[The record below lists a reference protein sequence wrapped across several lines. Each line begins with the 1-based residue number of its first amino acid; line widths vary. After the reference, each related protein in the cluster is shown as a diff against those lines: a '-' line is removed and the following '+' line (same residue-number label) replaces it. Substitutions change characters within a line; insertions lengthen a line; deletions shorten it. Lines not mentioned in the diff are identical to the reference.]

1 MFSIIKWG
9 LYACAAVIVF
19 CIIQEITTAETSQK
33 FKQNI
38 ALLNQRV
45 ESMFSQIN
53 DGVDELSEQTAKIM
67 K

>member
-9 LYACAAVIVF
+9 IYACIALVIYCV
-19 CIIQEITTAETSQK
+19 IQEVTTAETSQK

-53 DGVDELSEQTAKIM
+53 DGVDELFAQTAKIM

>member
-19 CIIQEITTAETSQK
+19 CIIQEVTTAALPEA
-33 FKQNI
+33 KQNI

-53 DGVDELSEQTAKIM
+53 DGIDELFEQTAKIM